1 MISKKMDVETLIDTE
16 VIKPDVIVWRL
27 SEEVCEELRLQA
39 FDGLKSIPR

>member
-1 MISKKMDVETLIDTE
+1 MISKKMDAETLIDTE

-27 SEEVCEELRLQA
+27 SEEVCERLQA